1 MNKNNTI
8 PTLAITRLAPRLAAH
23 PASWLALGLTVAAL
37 SLSPKATAGDHETE
51 WAEARAELEERRAEV
66 VERQAKIAEPPC
78 VGIGR
83 VIKSAA
89 LYLIHICTC
98 RRSHLLSF

>member
-37 SLSPKATAGDHETE
+37 SLSPKATAGHRETE
-51 WAEARAELEERRAEV
+51 WA
-66 VERQAKIAEPPC
+66 
-78 VGIGR
+78 
-83 VIKSAA
+83 
-89 LYLIHICTC
+89 
-98 RRSHLLSF
+98 